1 MTNTIVVFGGDSY
14 GDGYSGDRRKR
25 FRFADVGGVG
35 ARLQESLPLE
45 PATKFQV
52 EHTKEEESIEMD
64 NSNSDRK
71 VHATKKRPSW
81 STKKIGNYFVRKIS
95 TTSVTDLLPT
105 QSKDDGD
112 EACKMTASVSTAATN
127 VITTRSMLKDPT
139 EVFVAVVNKDD
150 KKTPLPLEWTRIGK
164 SPTDSFESKSKR

>member
-1 MTNTIVVFGGDSY
+1 
-14 GDGYSGDRRKR
+14 
-25 FRFADVGGVG
+25 
-35 ARLQESLPLE
+35 
-45 PATKFQV
+45 
-52 EHTKEEESIEMD
+52 MD

-81 STKKIGNYFVRKIS
+81 STKKIGNYFVIIIS

-127 VITTRSMLKDPT
+127 AITTHSMLKDPT